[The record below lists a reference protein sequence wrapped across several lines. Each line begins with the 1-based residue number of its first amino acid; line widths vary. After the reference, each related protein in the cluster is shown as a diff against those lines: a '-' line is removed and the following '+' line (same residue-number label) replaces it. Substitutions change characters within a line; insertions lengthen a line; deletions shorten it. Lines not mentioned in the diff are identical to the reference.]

1 MLQEVLKSID
11 QRSDFV
17 LTSHARPDGDAIGSV
32 LAAAQML
39 RELGKRADIVLSDG
53 VPGIYHGLPTWE
65 TVQKKSRVQGGYE
78 AALILECDSVQRTG
92 VAGLDEGGRFLIN
105 IDHHTSAKP
114 FGHVNW
120 IDTRACATA
129 EMIFELG
136 KAAGVQITPEI
147 ATCLYTAV
155 LTDTGS
161 FCFQG
166 TNEKTFA
173 LAQEL
178 VRAGADP
185 ARIGQR
191 VYFANPESKM
201 RLLGHALSSLRRHG
215 KLAWMHITQAQMT
228 QCCAKEEDCEG
239 LVNYA
244 LGIADVEVAIFFR
257 ELEGGRFRVSL
268 RSKGAVDVAKVA
280 ARFGGGGHECA
291 SGCSLEGP
299 LSAATELLMQQIE
312 IDGTPQ
318 QP

>member
-1 MLQEVLKSID
+1 MLQQVLQSID
-11 QRSDFV
+11 QRRDFV

-32 LAAAQML
+32 LAAGQML
-39 RELGKRADIVLSDG
+39 RVLGKRVDIVLSDG

-65 TVQKKSRVQGGYE
+65 TVQQKSRISGGYE
-78 AALILECDSVQRTG
+78 AALILECDSLLRTG
-92 VAGLDEGGRFLIN
+92 VEGLDDDGRFLIN
-105 IDHHTSAKP
+105 IDHHSSAKP

-120 IDTRACATA
+120 IDTCACATA

-136 KAAGVQITPEI
+136 KAAGVKITPEI

-166 TNEKTFA
+166 TNQKTFA

-185 ARIGQR
+185 ARIAQR

-201 RLLGHALSSLRRHG
+201 RLLGCALSSLRRHG
-215 KLAWMHITQAQMT
+215 KLAWMHITQGQME
-228 QCCAKEEDCEG
+228 QCGAREEDCEG

-244 LGIADVEVAIFFR
+244 LGIAEVEVAVFFR
-257 ELEGGRFRVSL
+257 ELEDGRFRVSL
-268 RSKGAVDVAKVA
+268 RSKGAVDVARIA
-280 ARFGGGGHECA
+280 AQFGGGGHECA
-291 SGCSLEGP
+291 SGCSIAGP
-299 LSAATELLMQQIE
+299 LAAATEKLIQQIK